1 MTSHSEKD
9 QMEDNPLAAKLEA
22 AKTYIVDRKIDVYK
36 GQLTPTNAAS
46 TDVTVTWAKYRRE
59 VMGQAAVRRLK

>member
-1 MTSHSEKD
+1 MIDDLE
-9 QMEDNPLAAKLEA
+9 NPLAAKLTA
-22 AKTYIVDRKIDVYK
+22 AKAYIAERKIDVYK

-46 TDVTVTWAKYRRE
+46 TDVAATWAKYRRE